1 MHYGRYGRSSDD
13 ERIIPLYVGYPEFV
27 HGYGIGS
34 FAAVECR
41 SENGE
46 SSCVIFDRLIGS
58 RMAVA
63 NFEVR
68 APLRGLMT
76 GELEYGRV
84 PVDVVAFAD
93 AGVAWSGAVKPSF
106 LGGTRQGIRSVG
118 GAVRVNVLSLLA
130 LELSAAK
137 PFDRI
142 DRSLQW
148 QLGLRQGF

>member
-1 MHYGRYGRSSDD
+1 LTFKTLLLDWRRYFMPVRPFTVAVRAMHYGRYGRSSDD

-34 FAAVECR
+34 FAAVDCR

-68 APLRGLMT
+68 APLRGLIT

-84 PVDVVAFAD
+84 PVDVVAF
-93 AGVAWSGAVKPSF
+93 
-106 LGGTRQGIRSVG
+106 
-118 GAVRVNVLSLLA
+118 VNVLSLLA